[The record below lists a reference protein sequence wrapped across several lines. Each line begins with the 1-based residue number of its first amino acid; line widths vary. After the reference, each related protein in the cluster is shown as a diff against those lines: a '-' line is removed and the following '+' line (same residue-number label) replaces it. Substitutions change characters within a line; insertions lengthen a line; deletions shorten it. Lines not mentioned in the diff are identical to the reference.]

1 MTDTIGF
8 IGVGHLAGYMVE
20 GLRRGG
26 FTGRIDLSPR
36 NAERAA
42 ALAAR
47 FEATVAQSNQQVADE
62 AETLFLTVRPALAA
76 AVLGELNLSAEHE
89 VISCCAGIT
98 RAALAAAAAGP
109 ARLVRAMPISCAAQ
123 CESPTP
129 LFPDDPRARAVLE
142 RLGTVIA
149 VPDEAAF
156 ETASV
161 NAALYGWFVALFGW
175 MADANRAA
183 GLPDAVAR
191 DLVLRTARGAASAG
205 LADPQRKLSDI
216 LQSLAT
222 PGGFT
227 AQGMEVLTEAKVP
240 EAWTDA
246 FAAVHQRLK
255 ADS

>member
-1 MTDTIGF
+1 MTGAIGF
-8 IGVGHLAGYMVE
+8 IGVGHLAGYLVE

-26 FTGRIDLSPR
+26 FEGRILLSPR

-47 FEATVAQSNQQVADE
+47 FDATVARINQEVADH
-62 AETLFLTVRPALAA
+62 AETLFLTVRPTQATP
-76 AVLGELNLSAEHE
+76 VLHELNLTAEHE
-89 VISCCAGIT
+89 LISCCAGVK
-98 RAALAAAAAGP
+98 RAALAVVAAP
-109 ARLVRAMPISCAAQ
+109 AQVVRAMPISCAAL

-129 LFPDDPRARAVLE
+129 LFPDGTRARAVLE

-161 NAALYGWFVALFGW
+161 SAALYGWFVALFGW
-175 MADANRAA
+175 MADANKSA
-183 GLPDAVAR
+183 GLSDAVAR
-191 DLVLRTARGAASAG
+191 ERVLRTARGAASVG
-205 LADPQRKLSDI
+205 LADPQRELSDI

-222 PGGFT
+222 PGGIT
-227 AQGMEVLTEAKVP
+227 AQGMDVLTEAKVRD
-240 EAWTDA
+240 AWTHA
-246 FAAVHQRLK
+246 FAAVHQRLT